1 MPFVLPRMNVLPQL
15 VAHSQGLCSA
25 ILVQGKHLPPVVWY
39 FNLCSVHVRVLY
51 ILAESNTLEKK
62 KERERDIP
70 LLILAQCMPP
80 LCLLKIASSE

>member
-1 MPFVLPRMNVLPQL
+1 MPFVLPRMNVLSQL
-15 VAHSQGLCSA
+15 VALTQGLCSA

-62 KERERDIP
+62 GKGEGHTFINFGSVHAAF
-70 LLILAQCMPP
+70 I
-80 LCLLKIASSE
+80 SSEDSLK